1 MNMQRKRFHYR
12 LGIIM
17 MITAF
22 SAMLGFLGVLFYLST
37 QNAFICEGG
46 AIEGLCRIDE
56 AHSGYAYILLALFV
70 IFVGTLIVAGYQQ
83 QYFCEAESL
92 ERNRLFHFF
101 HRLTVRFVSSLCRN
115 EPMLMPCKKTLKK
128 RVLKRAQKRI
138 KVT

>member
-22 SAMLGFLGVLFYLST
+22 SAMLSFLGVLFYLST

-46 AIEGLCRIDE
+46 AIEGLCRLDE

-101 HRLTVRFVSSLCRN
+101 HRLIYKIRKQ
-115 EPMLMPCKKTLKK
+115 PMPKQTNAYAMQKDLEEA
-128 RVLKRAQKRI
+128 RAEARAEKD
-138 KVT
+138 